1 MSDLLWDNVAPACD
15 KQLFNDELSTTGK
28 SQPNQLFQTH
38 AMEDSELEQ
47 LPRAVWVG
55 ISQLVGVTECCSMTK
70 CCTWLHGA
78 FQVQAIWQSQALHC
92 RYCVQTDT
100 QWLCET
106 APKACQL
113 TQNIDWRLLVYLN
126 VAFPRQC
133 VSVRVGAFD
142 LRLPLSDSSHGAS
155 FHELMSMLAE
165 ILAPLAQTD
174 PSKPWHMRLR
184 WLQWCGRP
192 GLLVKEYLLGEISDR
207 NLAKQV
213 LRPGSK
219 LLLEW
224 ADPSDNSWPVPPLHN
239 HSSDFRGLG
248 QFLWHWPEVG
258 PEASSGYPI
267 TSPVGVKTPQ
277 DAVLVRIIS
286 SWLQKERWV
295 LLEEPSLSELLDKIR
310 AVLTLEDH
318 RLQQRS
324 LRFRLVEMS
333 QPTDVDS
340 EQLKHLAWA
349 QSETVYVEEFQP
361 SASEGPA
368 LRSSQELIFS
378 LRREQAFSHL
388 LRSCEEELGVD
399 DDRET
404 TGRWNRTVTEPVRQV
419 TADAASWNAEIFA
432 PQIAVR
438 QFSEPPSQQVRSQQS
453 HSSPGPD
460 VAGVSEAAPSPAT
473 STGCV
478 IERMVPHYP
487 PVRVLGTQ
495 KTRQFEFHPLLEDL
509 ALVGDKL
516 GAAQIVK
523 TDGSQMPE
531 DHPALQVDA
540 CPLLSLSWLK
550 HNPNVALCGA
560 ANTGAIRFLR
570 YMPEARP
577 GEPLLATLNRFKSFP
592 KLSSLSVNCSDNF
605 LLASG
610 ISSSIVVYDLETGHV
625 VCNGNRVHEHF
636 INISRFCQT
645 SPHIFATASFDYTC
659 KIWDLRQPL
668 GANKAVKTL
677 NTGGHNVM
685 CQFSPDDRHFLCSGI
700 DTQLVQFEVPSWRQT
715 PLQMP
720 LRPSVHPDRYRRS
733 AYLASSQHFVT
744 AATEESHIH
753 VMTTQGEKL
762 GAIDFRSTFED
773 FSSPQELSRDKLLSG
788 TVTLDDAE
796 PMSGSSRN
804 NHAFVQSI
812 RTHPV
817 VSNRLGVLMAK
828 TKGSAS
834 PSDSYIAVLDL
845 DRREMMSR

>member
-1 MSDLLWDNVAPACD
+1 
-15 KQLFNDELSTTGK
+15 
-28 SQPNQLFQTH
+28 
-38 AMEDSELEQ
+38 
-47 LPRAVWVG
+47 
-55 ISQLVGVTECCSMTK
+55 
-70 CCTWLHGA
+70 
-78 FQVQAIWQSQALHC
+78 
-92 RYCVQTDT
+92 
-100 QWLCET
+100 
-106 APKACQL
+106 
-113 TQNIDWRLLVYLN
+113 
-126 VAFPRQC
+126 
-133 VSVRVGAFD
+133 VRVGAFD
-142 LRLPLSDSSHGAS
+142 LRLPLSDGSPDAS
-155 FHELMSMLAE
+155 YHELMSMLAE
-165 ILAPLAQTD
+165 VLAPLAKTD
-174 PSKPWHMRLR
+174 PSKPDWQQRPWHMRLR

-192 GLLVKEYLLGEISDR
+192 GLLVQEYGPGVIADH
-207 NLAKQV
+207 NLARRV

-224 ADPSDNSWPVPPLHN
+224 AYQSDNSWPVPPPHN
-239 HSSDFRGLG
+239 GSSDFGGLG
-248 QFLWHWPEVG
+248 RKCGQLLWDLPEGG

-267 TSPVGVKTPQ
+267 SSPAGVKMPQ
-277 DAVLVRIIS
+277 DAVLVRMIS
-286 SWLQKERWV
+286 SWLQKERWL

-310 AVLTLEDH
+310 DVLTLEEH

-324 LRFRLVEMS
+324 VRFRLVGMS

-368 LRSSQELIFS
+368 LRSPQELIFS
-378 LRREQAFSHL
+378 VRREQAFSRL

-404 TGRWNRTVTEPVRQV
+404 TGRWNRTVTEPVRQM
-419 TADAASWNAEIFA
+419 TADAASPNAEIFA
-432 PQIAVR
+432 PLIAVR
-438 QFSEPPSQQVRSQQS
+438 QFSEPSSQHVRTEQS

-460 VAGVSEAAPSPAT
+460 ASGVSEAAPSPAT

-487 PVRVLGTQ
+487 PVRVLETQ
-495 KTRQFEFHPLLEDL
+495 KTRQFEFHPLLEDIV
-509 ALVGDKL
+509 LVGDKL

-523 TDGSQMPE
+523 TDGSQTRE
-531 DHPALQVDA
+531 EHPALQVDA

-550 HNPNVALCGA
+550 HNPNVAVCGA

-570 YMPEARP
+570 YMPDARP
-577 GEPLLATLNRFKSFP
+577 GEPLLATFSRFKSFP

-668 GANKAVKTL
+668 GANEAVKTL

-715 PLQMP
+715 PFQMP

-733 AYLASSQHFVT
+733 AYLASGQHFVT

-773 FSSPQELSRDKLLSG
+773 FSSPQERSRDKLISG

-828 TKGSAS
+828 TKGNAS
-834 PSDSYIAVLDL
+834 PSDSYMAVLDL
-845 DRREMMSR
+845 DPREMMSR